1 MSCWLLYSRRKSSGK
16 PVRIFSGEDVSKLFG
31 DYIRSRRESIR
42 KTDPEYS
49 IRKVAKRI
57 GIHHSYLSKIERGEP
72 ASLCEK
78 RLIALAEELKDDPE
92 LLLAMN
98 GKVSEAIRRAVFANP
113 ERVVSLLNQIKSGG
127 AEGE

>member
-1 MSCWLLYSRRKSSGK
+1 MGCWLLYSRRKNGGK
-16 PVRIFSGEDVSKLFG
+16 PVSIFPGVDVSKLFG

-42 KTDPEYS
+42 KADPEYS

-78 RLIALAEELKDDPE
+78 RIIALAEELGDDPE

-98 GKVSEAIRRAVFANP
+98 GKVSEAVRRAVFADP
-113 ERVVSLLNQIKSGG
+113 ERVVSLLNQIKSTG
-127 AEGE
+127 AERK